1 MPLGLELR
9 DRAWER
15 NWLKELLLVSELVK
29 LVLDEP
35 VVDTVV
41 EGLGL
46 TELVWL
52 WVEEGELLEVIVSDG
67 VGVEVLDE
75 DEVLERLPVMESLRL
90 GDWLTELLRLELAL
104 VDWLGVMEPL

>member
-1 MPLGLELR
+1 MPLGFELR
-9 DRAWER
+9 DGAWER

-67 VGVEVLDE
+67 VSMGRPLQ
-75 DEVLERLPVMESLRL
+75 RRKYKESGLMKPIL
-90 GDWLTELLRLELAL
+90 SH
-104 VDWLGVMEPL
+104 MF